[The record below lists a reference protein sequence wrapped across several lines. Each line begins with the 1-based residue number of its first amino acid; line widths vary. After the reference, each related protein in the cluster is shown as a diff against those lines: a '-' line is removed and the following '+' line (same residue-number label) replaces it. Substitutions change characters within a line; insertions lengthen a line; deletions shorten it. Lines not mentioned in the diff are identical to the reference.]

1 LVDQI
6 DTGILEKL
14 KEDSRTSYAEL
25 GRLFNLTRASIKER
39 VEKLRNEGVIEQF
52 TIIVNPYVVGKRVSV
67 FMEIDVEPRY
77 LDNVAKT
84 LSKDERVES
93 LYLMTGASTL
103 HMHALL
109 ENMGALEAFVLETV
123 YAQEGILSVRTNTLL
138 KRYKSK
144 RGGPRL

>member
-1 LVDQI
+1 MDQI

>member
-1 LVDQI
+1 
-6 DTGILEKL
+6 
-14 KEDSRTSYAEL
+14 
-25 GRLFNLTRASIKER
+25 
-39 VEKLRNEGVIEQF
+39 
-52 TIIVNPYVVGKRVSV
+52 
-67 FMEIDVEPRY
+67 MEIDVEPLF
-77 LDNVAKT
+77 LDKVAKA
-84 LSKDERVES
+84 LSTDERVES

-109 ENMGALEAFVLETV
+109 ENMKALEEFVLQTV

>member
-1 LVDQI
+1 MDHIDQE
-6 DTGILEKL
+6 ILAQLQK
-14 KEDSRTSYAEL
+14 DSRISYAAL
-25 GRLFNLTRASIKER
+25 GRLFDLTRASIKER
-39 VEKLRNEGVIEQF
+39 VDKLRQEGIIEEF
-52 TIIVNPYVVGKRVSV
+52 TIIMNPGAVGKKVSV
-67 FMEIDVEPRY
+67 FMEIDVEPLF
-77 LDNVAKT
+77 LDKVAKA
-84 LSKDERVES
+84 LSTDERVES

-109 ENMGALEAFVLETV
+109 ENMKALEEFVLQTV